1 MLLYIYIIYIFWYLC
16 GTNLVHFQLEK
27 SFLPTVK
34 NLILQGSD
42 GFFTS
47 DGKYYLWKLRKTFVF
62 LQLAEHFWGVLLVSR
77 DNSRFFQ
84 MTENFSPP
92 SNKRFFL
99 TVKEFL
105 RVRVIF
111 LTVTG
116 AFFSSSGIKHANY
129 TEILLPD
136 IISEAW
142 QTLSKVRQLDV

>member
-1 MLLYIYIIYIFWYLC
+1 M
-16 GTNLVHFQLEK
+16 
-27 SFLPTVK
+27 
-34 NLILQGSD
+34 
-42 GFFTS
+42 
-47 DGKYYLWKLRKTFVF
+47 
-62 LQLAEHFWGVLLVSR
+62 SR
-77 DNSRFFQ
+77 DNSRFFL
-84 MTENFSPP
+84 MTE
-92 SNKRFFL
+92 KVFL

>member
-47 DGKYYLWKLRKTFVF
+47 DGKYYLWQLRKTFVF
-62 LQLAEHFWGVLLVSR
+62 LQLAEHFWGVLLLVSR
-77 DNSRFFQ
+77 DNSRFFL
-84 MTENFSPP
+84 MTE
-92 SNKRFFL
+92 KVFL